1 MNFYCI
7 KCLVFRR
14 NRDIKIKCK
23 TDGKNNLYCCSMDCG
38 FKKFETID
46 EEDLSYLLKALI

>member
-1 MNFYCI
+1 MNFYRI

-23 TDGKNNLYCCSMDCG
+23 IDGKNNLYCCSMDCG

-46 EEDLSYLLKALI
+46 EEDLSYLLKA